1 MAMLKGFKEFALR
14 GNVVDLA
21 VAFVVGAA
29 FATLVAAFGDA
40 LIQPIVGIVLGGG
53 IDAGSITIR
62 DQVVDFTVLI
72 NAVITFFITMAVL
85 YFVFVVPM
93 NKMKRL
99 TAKETAEDIAA
110 DMAEEVVLL
119 KEIRD
124 LLAAQKAAGP
134 TP

>member
-1 MAMLKGFKEFALR
+1 MLKGFKEFALR
-14 GNVVDLA
+14 GNVIDLA

-29 FATLVAAFGDA
+29 FATLVTAFGVA
-40 LIQPIVGIVLGGG
+40 LIQPIVGIILGGG

-62 DQVVDFTVLI
+62 DQVIDFTSLI
-72 NAVITFFITMAVL
+72 NALITFFVTMAVL

-99 TAKETAEDIAA
+99 TAKETAEDIAE

-124 LLAAQKAAGP
+124 LLAAQRAAGP

>member
-1 MAMLKGFKEFALR
+1 MLKGFKEFALR
-14 GNVVDLA
+14 GNVIDLA

-29 FATLVAAFGDA
+29 FATLVSAFGDA

-53 IDAGSITIR
+53 VDAGSLTIR

-72 NAVITFFITMAVL
+72 NAVITFFVTMAVL

-93 NKMKRL
+93 NKVKRL

-110 DMAEEVVLL
+110 DTAEEVVLL

-134 TP
+134 TT

>member
-1 MAMLKGFKEFALR
+1 MLKGFKEFALR

-62 DQVVDFTVLI
+62 DQDIDLTILI
-72 NAVITFFITMAVL
+72 NAVITFFVTMAVL

>member
-1 MAMLKGFKEFALR
+1 MLKGFKEFALR

-29 FATLVAAFGDA
+29 FSTLFAAFGDA
-40 LIQPIVGIVLGGG
+40 LIQPIVGIVLGDG
-53 IDAGSITIR
+53 IDARSITIR
-62 DQVVDFTVLI
+62 DQDIDLTILI
-72 NAVITFFITMAVL
+72 NAVITFFVTMAVL

-99 TAKETAEDIAA
+99 TAKETAEGIAA
-110 DMAEEVVLL
+110 DTAEEVVLL

-134 TP
+134 NP